1 MSRIKKIENGIFV
14 TYDGRILVSKA
25 KENQYGIFG
34 WQRKWKHLNIG
45 RNGYLNCSVRIG
57 KRKNKILTVH
67 REVAKAFILNIE
79 DKCCV
84 NHIDRNKLNNSVN
97 NLEWVTHSENNL
109 HSYKNK
115 LAIVS
120 EKQKKRISEC
130 GKNMRKLTMKQAEEI
145 RNSDLSLSKLA
156 KKYTVCA
163 TTISDIKRGLK
174 YAK

>member
-14 TYDGRILVSKA
+14 TNDGRILISKA

-57 KRKNKILTVH
+57 GRKNKILTVH
-67 REVAKAFILNIE
+67 REVAKAFILN
-79 DKCCV
+79 DKNKYCV
-84 NHIDRNKLNNSVN
+84 NHIDGNKLNNNVN
-97 NLEWVTHSENNL
+97 NLEWATHSENNI
-109 HSYKNK
+109 HSYENK
-115 LAIVS
+115 LRIVS

-130 GKNMRKLTMKQAEEI
+130 GKSMRKLTMEQAEEI
-145 RNSDLSLSKLA
+145 RNSKLSLSRLA
-156 KKYTVCA
+156 KKYNVGT
-163 TTISDIKRGLK
+163 TTISDIKRGFK